1 MARRQKPSEYQ
12 DWEAVDLALK
22 RLGEIDISLERIN
35 GNMTLQI
42 NEIKSK
48 ATDTAA
54 PLIAERK
61 AIEKEIAAF
70 AKEHKDAFAKTRSRE
85 LTFGTIA
92 FRVVK
97 RLVIPSKKAVL
108 AAMKALNLNAYIR
121 VKEEPDK
128 EAMMGLDDATLA
140 RIGVTRKIE
149 DKLRIEP
156 NLEKVK
162 EIIDG

>member
-1 MARRQKPSEYQ
+1 MARRQKPSEYK
-12 DWEAVDLALK
+12 DWETVDLALK

-48 ATDTAA
+48 AADTAA
-54 PLIAERK
+54 PLVAERK

-128 EAMMGLDDATLA
+128 EAMMGLDEATLA

-162 EIIDG
+162 ETIDG